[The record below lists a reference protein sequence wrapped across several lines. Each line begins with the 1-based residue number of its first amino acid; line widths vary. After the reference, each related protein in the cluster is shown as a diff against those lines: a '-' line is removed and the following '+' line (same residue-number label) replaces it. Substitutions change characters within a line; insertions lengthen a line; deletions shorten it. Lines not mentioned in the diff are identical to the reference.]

1 MCWGYV
7 TITAS
12 KRPRTKWRPTES
24 PERFSHGR
32 LRACAILLLMLLA
45 PLIGAQPVPSQPED
59 ADTAITMEAPISEPP
74 DRLVII
80 IDDLGHQLS
89 NGRQAADLPGAITL
103 SILPYTGHGDRIAKR
118 GFKAGKEIMLHA
130 PMSNLANQPIGAGGL
145 TPELSEEEFRATL
158 TASLQQIPHVQGVN
172 NHMGSELTQYRLQMG
187 WLMDELKARALYFVD
202 SRTSSDTVAASV
214 AQEYALPHLSRQV
227 FLDNEATREAIEER
241 FNAAVSRAK
250 KDGLAVAIG
259 HPYKA
264 TLDFLAEALP
274 ALSEQNIELVTVSAA
289 LPAVQPVAEP
299 QNPEIESVPETA
311 LAAEAAADQN
321 LTSTP
326 LSAM

>member
-1 MCWGYV
+1 M
-7 TITAS
+7 
-12 KRPRTKWRPTES
+12 
-24 PERFSHGR
+24 
-32 LRACAILLLMLLA
+32 
-45 PLIGAQPVPSQPED
+45 PSQLV
-59 ADTAITMEAPISEPP
+59 APGTTETTETQFNEPAA
-74 DRLVII
+74 RLVII

-118 GFKAGKEIMLHA
+118 GHRAGKEIMLHA
-130 PMSNLANQPIGAGGL
+130 PMSNLANQPLGAGGL
-145 TPELSEEEFRATL
+145 TPELSEEEFRASL

-187 WLMDELKARALYFVD
+187 WLMEELKANALYFVD

-214 AQEYALPHLSRQV
+214 AQEYDLPHLSRQV

-241 FNAAVSRAK
+241 FNTAVLRAK

-274 ALSEQNIELVTVSAA
+274 TLSEQNIELVTVSAA
-289 LPAVQPVAEP
+289 LPPVQPVAEP
-299 QNPEIESVPETA
+299 QDPAVEPVPETA
-311 LAAEAAADQN
+311 LATEAAVGQS

-326 LSAM
+326 RSAM

>member
-1 MCWGYV
+1 MLALLLAAPFAQAQSV
-7 TITAS
+7 PSQAVDVDTVITAS
-12 KRPRTKWRPTES
+12 
-24 PERFSHGR
+24 
-32 LRACAILLLMLLA
+32 
-45 PLIGAQPVPSQPED
+45 
-59 ADTAITMEAPISEPP
+59 ITSEPP
-74 DRLVII
+74 ARLVII

-89 NGRQAADLPGAITL
+89 NGRRAADLPGAVTL

-118 GFKAGKEIMLHA
+118 GHQAGKEIMLHA
-130 PMSNLANQPIGAGGL
+130 PMSNLANQPLGAGGL

-158 TASLQQIPHVQGVN
+158 TASLLQIPHVKGVN

-187 WLMDELKARALYFVD
+187 WLMEELKAQTLYFVD

-214 AQEYALPHLSRQV
+214 AKEYGLPHLSRQV
-227 FLDNEATREAIEER
+227 FLDNEPNREAIEER
-241 FNAAVSRAK
+241 FNTAVSRAK

-264 TLDFLAEALP
+264 TLDYLTEVLP
-274 ALSEQNIELVTVSAA
+274 TLGEQNIELVTVSAA
-289 LPAVQPVAEP
+289 LPPVQPHLETQDVAVET
-299 QNPEIESVPETA
+299 VPETA
-311 LAAEAAADQN
+311 ALVKEAAGSQT